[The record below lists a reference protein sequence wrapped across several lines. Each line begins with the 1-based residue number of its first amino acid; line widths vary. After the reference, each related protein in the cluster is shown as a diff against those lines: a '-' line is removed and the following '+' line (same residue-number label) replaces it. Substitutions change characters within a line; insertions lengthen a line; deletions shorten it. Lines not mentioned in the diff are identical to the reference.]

1 MNMRI
6 NLLPST
12 RMGLQAATAVFIATL
27 LGYTLPIERPYW
39 AILTAM
45 VLVSQTF
52 GESIKKSFERILM
65 TILGGIVGTMIYFY
79 FKNYPLILFC
89 LTLATVFL
97 IIYFI
102 EISYLVSMFFLTV
115 FVVFLFASIQG
126 WSTHLLLTRIY
137 ETFIG
142 AAIALISTAVIF
154 PIRVHHRYQDRLSDF
169 LNLLNQ
175 SVNMSLDFP
184 FQHLEQS
191 ALRIQQA
198 NVLAAFLDLK
208 KDAALM
214 RYETLFKPYP
224 KQRLDQLASNIDL
237 LLHYTTSSLQTVMPV
252 SKIHDK
258 IVIQADFEKIKDA
271 FNHNFSNLILLFK
284 EKDHE
289 ALVDIEPIRQEIRLK
304 LMQLVQ
310 TKEQKMAWFSIHS
323 FMYFLVRLNDVML
336 EIAKVVK

>member
-1 MNMRI
+1 MRI

-12 RMGLQAATAVFIATL
+12 RMGLQAAAAVFVATL
-27 LGYTLPIERPYW
+27 LGYALPIERPYW

-65 TILGGIVGTMIYFY
+65 TILGGIAGTIIYFY
-79 FKNYPLILFC
+79 FKDYPVILFC

-97 IIYFI
+97 IVYFI

-126 WSTHLLLTRIY
+126 WSTHLLVTRIY

-154 PIRVHHRYQDRLSDF
+154 PIRAHHRYQDKLSAF

-175 SVNMSLDFP
+175 SINMSLDFP

-191 ALRIQQA
+191 ALRVQQS
-198 NVLAAFLDLK
+198 NIFAAFLDLK

-224 KQRLDQLASNIDL
+224 KQQFDQLTSNIDVV
-237 LLHYTTSSLQTVMPV
+237 LHYTTSSMQTAMPV
-252 SKIHDK
+252 ANIHDK
-258 IVIQADFEKIKDA
+258 IKVQADFEKIKEL
-271 FNHNFSNLILLFK
+271 FNHNFSNLIRLFK
-284 EKDHE
+284 EGRGEK
-289 ALVDIEPIRQEIRLK
+289 LVDIEPIRQEIRLK
-304 LMQLVQ
+304 LLKLIQ
-310 TKEQKMAWFSIHS
+310 TKEQKMAWLSIHS
-323 FMYFLVRLNDVML
+323 YMYFLVRLNDVML
-336 EIAKVVK
+336 EIAEVL